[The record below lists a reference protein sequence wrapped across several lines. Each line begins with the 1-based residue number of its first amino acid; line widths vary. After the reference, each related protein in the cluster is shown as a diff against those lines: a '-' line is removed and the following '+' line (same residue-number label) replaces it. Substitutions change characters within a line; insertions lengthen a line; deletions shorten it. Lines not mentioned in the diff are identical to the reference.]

1 VIADA
6 LAFLRDARR
15 DEALN
20 GAVTALGE
28 DATWEGL
35 AAIGAGA
42 GLHFTAAELQEAHA
56 LDWRLRW
63 ARYSGSGATTP

>member
-20 GAVTALGE
+20 GAVAALGD
-28 DATWEGL
+28 DATWEAL
-35 AAIGAGA
+35 AALGAGA
-42 GLHFTAAELQEAHA
+42 GLRFTAAELQEAHA

-63 ARYSGSGATTP
+63 ARYSGSDAAAP